1 MKLSMTYRV
10 RTKGFNHIFNETVR
24 LYRQAVSFFVDVCL
38 KEWKGERKVRGSIDF
53 IRFSQ
58 LFPFPFRL

>member
-1 MKLSMTYRV
+1 MRPSVKRWEMTGNPVKSRV
-10 RTKGFNHIFNETVR
+10 LANSIGK
-24 LYRQAVSFFVDVCL
+24 
-38 KEWKGERKVRGSIDF
+38 KWKGERKVRGSIDF